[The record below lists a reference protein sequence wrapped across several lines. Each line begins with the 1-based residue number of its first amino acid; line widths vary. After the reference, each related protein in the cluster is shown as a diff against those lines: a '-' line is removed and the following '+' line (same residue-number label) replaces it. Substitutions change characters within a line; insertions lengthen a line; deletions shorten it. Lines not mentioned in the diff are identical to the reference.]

1 MATDAA
7 QAIGASDEFAA
18 GVDHLSAS
26 LDRPRE
32 EIQARALA
40 GVAEMSASHARVP
53 TWIWRRVGRWLLRN
67 YELRIDEQSLRQ
79 LRALDR
85 THTLVWLPSHR
96 SYLDT
101 WTAPA
106 ALDAAGF
113 PPYYVMGGINLDF
126 WPFGDLA
133 RRTGLV
139 FIRRDVPDD
148 PVYRFA
154 LRRYLGDLVA
164 RHADFGWSIEGGRTR
179 TGKLRPPRYGLL
191 RYLADAVR
199 ASGARDVLL
208 VPMSIVYDS
217 LPEVQEMAAEARGQ
231 AKRPEDIRWLVRF
244 ARRQQR
250 GGGAVYIDFGEPL
263 PLADRLDELEQDGA
277 GHEVERVALD
287 VCHRIN
293 RVTPIVPG
301 AAVTIALLAADQ
313 ALTLEQVVAAV
324 SPLSAYFEKREFPV
338 ATSGRLDHPALILRT
353 LDQLVRTGAAVR
365 FDQGREPVWS
375 VGPEQHLVAA
385 FYRNSAVHFLVGRAV
400 AELALARAGVDP
412 EDEALRLRDL
422 LKFEFFFAAKDEFVE
437 EMRAEFG
444 ILEREP
450 APIALA
456 PLVLRPFL
464 EAYLVVANCL
474 AEMHPGHRLHERE
487 FLDECLGV
495 GNQWLL
501 QRRLAS
507 AESVSLELYR
517 TGLQLARQR
526 GLEGPG
532 GTELR
537 DARRAFAAELCET
550 LKLVAGLK
558 DPDPHPDP
566 HLEPRATPPLD
577 ARSAPILDPRGAPLY
592 TVSR

>member
-1 MATDAA
+1 MAPDAVQAISGSAEFAEGIERLSVRLERSSAEVRA
-7 QAIGASDEFAA
+7 QAITGM
-18 GVDHLSAS
+18 
-26 LDRPRE
+26 
-32 EIQARALA
+32 
-40 GVAEMSASHARVP
+40 AEMAARHARLP
-53 TWIWRRVGRWLLRN
+53 TWIWRRAGRSLLRN
-67 YELRIDEQSLRQ
+67 YELRIDEQSLRR
-79 LRALDR
+79 LRELDR

-139 FIRRDVPDD
+139 FIRRGVRDD

-154 LRRYLGDLVA
+154 LRSYLAHLVS
-164 RHADFGWSIEGGRTR
+164 RRADFGWSIEGGRTR

-199 ASGARDVLL
+199 TSGTRDVLL

-244 ARRQQR
+244 ARRQQQ
-250 GGGAVYIDFGEPL
+250 GGGAVYIDFGEPI
-263 PLADRLDELEQDGA
+263 PLAERVDELERDQA
-277 GHEVERVALD
+277 GHEVERLALD

-293 RVTPIVPG
+293 NVTPIVPG
-301 AAVTIALLAADQ
+301 AAVTIALLAADR
-313 ALTLEQVVAAV
+313 ALTLEEVVAAV
-324 SPLSAYFEKREFPV
+324 APLSSYFEARGFPV
-338 ATSGRLDHPALILRT
+338 ATSGRIEHPALILRT

-365 FDQGREPVWS
+365 FGEGREPVWS
-375 VGPEQHLVAA
+375 VGDEQHLVAA

-400 AELALARAGVDP
+400 AELALKAHNPDP
-412 EDEALRLRDL
+412 ELEALRLRDL
-422 LKFEFFFAAKDEFVE
+422 LKFEFFFAAKEEFVA
-437 EMRAEFG
+437 EMRLEFE

-464 EAYLVVANCL
+464 EAYLVVADCL
-474 AEMHPGHRLHERE
+474 RDMNPGHRLHERA

-495 GNQWLL
+495 GRQWLL
-501 QRRLAS
+501 QRRLTN

-517 TGLQLARQR
+517 TGLQLARHR
-526 GLEGPG
+526 GLDGPG

-537 DARRAFAAELCET
+537 ERRRAFADELCAV
-550 LKLVAGLK
+550 LARMA
-558 DPDPHPDP
+558 
-566 HLEPRATPPLD
+566 EPRD
-577 ARSAPILDPRGAPLY
+577 ASAPPALDVERLA
-592 TVSR
+592 TIQSV

>member
-1 MATDAA
+1 MASDAA
-7 QAIGASDEFAA
+7 QAISGSDEFAV
-18 GVDHLSAS
+18 GIDRLSDC
-26 LDRPRE
+26 LERPRE
-32 EIQARALA
+32 EVREQALA
-40 GVAEMSASHARVP
+40 GIEEMAARHARLP
-53 TWIWRRVGRWLLRN
+53 TWIWRRVGRSLLRN
-67 YELRIDEQSLRQ
+67 YELRIDEQSLRR
-79 LRALDR
+79 LRELDR

-139 FIRRDVPDD
+139 FIRRGVRDD

-154 LRRYLGDLVA
+154 LRSYLAHLVS
-164 RHADFGWSIEGGRTR
+164 RRADFGWSIEGGRTR

-199 ASGARDVLL
+199 TSGTRDVLL

-244 ARRQQR
+244 ARRQQQ
-250 GGGAVYIDFGEPL
+250 GGGAVYIDFGEPV
-263 PLADRLDELEQDGA
+263 PLAQRADELERDQA
-277 GHEVERVALD
+277 GHEVERLALD

-293 RVTPIVPG
+293 NVTPIVPG
-301 AAVTIALLAADQ
+301 AAVTIALLAADR
-313 ALTLEQVVAAV
+313 ALTLEELVAAV
-324 SPLSAYFEKREFPV
+324 APLSRYFEARGFPV
-338 ATSGRLDHPALILRT
+338 ATSGRLDHPAPILRT

-365 FDQGREPVWS
+365 FEEGREPVWS
-375 VGPEQHLVAA
+375 VGDEQHLVAA

-400 AELALARAGVDP
+400 AELALKSRTDV
-412 EDEALRLRDL
+412 ELEALRLRDL
-422 LKFEFFFAAKDEFVE
+422 LKFEFFFAAKEEFAA
-437 EMRAEFG
+437 EMQLEFE

-464 EAYLVVANCL
+464 EAYLVVADCL
-474 AEMHPGHRLHERE
+474 KDMNPGHRLHERA

-495 GNQWLL
+495 GRQWLL
-501 QRRLAS
+501 QRRLTN

-517 TGLQLARQR
+517 TGLQLARHR
-526 GLEGPG
+526 GLDGPG

-537 DARRAFAAELCET
+537 ERRRAFAAELCAV
-550 LKLVAGLK
+550 LARIA
-558 DPDPHPDP
+558 
-566 HLEPRATPPLD
+566 EPRDGGAARPAPDVEPLATIQ
-577 ARSAPILDPRGAPLY
+577 S
-592 TVSR
+592 V